1 MLYGVWPYGV
11 FRKLGIPG
19 PMPLPFIGTA
29 FGFRYGRSNFDMA
42 CYKKYGKMWG
52 TYDGRRPILAITDP
66 EIIKIVLIKESYSTF
81 LNRGNFA
88 PRGQL
93 KTSIVTAEDEQ
104 WKRIR
109 TVLSPTF
116 TSGKLKMMFPII
128 QNYVKNLLVLLQKK
142 ADREELVEVKKIFGA
157 YSMDVVT
164 STSFGVDTDAMNNPK
179 DPFVQQA
186 QKLMTAD
193 FLSPLFIL
201 LYVVPWLTPLL
212 EKMNVNIFSN
222 ESVEFFARSIT
233 KLKEKRAQE
242 GPKGRVDFLQL
253 MIESQNSLTSHEM
266 NGVNHTYKGLT
277 DSEILAQAIIFI
289 FAGYETISSALSY
302 LTYELAIHPDIQQK
316 LQEEIDIVLP
326 NKAPITYDALMQM
339 EYLDMVLSE
348 TLRKHPST
356 GRLQR
361 VCKKTIKLNGI
372 TIPKGMFIMI
382 PPTILHYDPE
392 YWPEPDQFRPERFSK
407 EVKEK
412 INPFT
417 YLPFGAGPRNCIGMR
432 FALLT
437 MKAAVARLMQHFT
450 FQPCKETQIP
460 LVLATKGIFRRPT
473 KPITLKILV
482 WKEGRK
488 ERREGKGREGERKGE
503 RKGKGRKM
511 MERKGMGKERNR
523 KGREEKER
531 EG

>member
-1 MLYGVWPYGV
+1 MDHLPYFSLETWALLILFLGLLMLYGVWPYGV
-11 FRKLGIPG
+11 FKKLGIPG

-42 CYKKYGKMWG
+42 CYKKYGKIWG
-52 TYDGRRPILAITDP
+52 TYNGRRPILAVTDP
-66 EIIKIVLIKESYSTF
+66 EIIKIILIKESYSTF
-81 LNRGNFA
+81 LNRGTFA

-93 KTSIVTAEDEQ
+93 KTAIVIAEDEQ

-116 TSGKLKMMFPII
+116 TSGKLKEMFPII
-128 QNYVKNLLVLLQKK
+128 QNYVKHLLALLQKK
-142 ADREELVEVKKIFGA
+142 ADREELVDVKKIFGA

-186 QKLMTAD
+186 QKLMTID

-201 LYVVPWLTPLL
+201 LYVAPWITPLL

-222 ESVEFFARSIT
+222 ESVEFFARSVT

-266 NGVNHTYKGLT
+266 NGLT

-289 FAGYETISSALSY
+289 FAGYESVSSALSY

-316 LQEEIDIVLP
+316 LQEEIDVVLP
-326 NKAPITYDALMQM
+326 NKAPITYEALMQM

-348 TLRKHPST
+348 TLRKHPGT

-412 INPFT
+412 INPYT

-473 KPITLKILV
+473 KPITLKIIH
-482 WKEGRK
+482 RT
-488 ERREGKGREGERKGE
+488 
-503 RKGKGRKM
+503 
-511 MERKGMGKERNR
+511 
-523 KGREEKER
+523 
-531 EG
+531 

>member
-1 MLYGVWPYGV
+1 MKKKISSFYRYGVWPYGV
-11 FRKLGIPG
+11 FKKLGIPG

-29 FGFRYGRSNFDMA
+29 FGFRYGRSNFDMV

-116 TSGKLKMMFPII
+116 TSGKLKEMFPII

-142 ADREELVEVKKIFGA
+142 ADREELVDVKKIFGA

-266 NGVNHTYKGLT
+266 NGVNHTYKGNHAKERLANGSIKKDDPVRVHLLQWFLELGFLCITRWPSTFLSSLLHVGLT

-392 YWPEPDQFRPERFSK
+392 YWPEPDQFRPERYPLIFLW
-407 EVKEK
+407 VFFL
-412 INPFT
+412 I
-417 YLPFGAGPRNCIGMR
+417 LPVLITND
-432 FALLT
+432 
-437 MKAAVARLMQHFT
+437 LM
-450 FQPCKETQIP
+450 
-460 LVLATKGIFRRPT
+460 
-473 KPITLKILV
+473 
-482 WKEGRK
+482 
-488 ERREGKGREGERKGE
+488 
-503 RKGKGRKM
+503 
-511 MERKGMGKERNR
+511 
-523 KGREEKER
+523 
-531 EG
+531 